1 MAKVKTFASSLKIFH
16 ARQELEG
23 LDEMVNK
30 FMSGSLVMP
39 QSTNSASS
47 KAAGGRSLRR
57 SLASPKKSSASSDNG
72 KPSASQG
79 SAATMR
85 SHRPVVVIGSQTLFG
100 TVDGTLG
107 VILGLD
113 GPTSAFFTSL
123 ERSMDR
129 TINPVG
135 NFSHQKFRAFSA
147 EERIHPRHG
156 FVDGDLVES
165 FLDLD
170 RHTMERV
177 VQQMNRDGGWETD
190 DTWMSSGGGPEK
202 STRRGR

>member
-1 MAKVKTFASSLKIFH
+1 
-16 ARQELEG
+16 
-23 LDEMVNK
+23 
-30 FMSGSLVMP
+30 
-39 QSTNSASS
+39 
-47 KAAGGRSLRR
+47 
-57 SLASPKKSSASSDNG
+57 
-72 KPSASQG
+72 
-79 SAATMR
+79 MR

-170 RHTMERV
+170 RHTMERI

-190 DTWMSSGGGPEK
+190 DTWMSSGGGAEK
-202 STRRGR
+202 GADVADAGDDIRADLTVEDVLAVVEEMAMLH